1 MYISTKSLTAAAA
14 LSAGVAADF
23 LVITEYP
30 DALQT
35 MSPEQVLLLPYPLAL
50 FFKVY

>member
-1 MYISTKSLTAAAA
+1 MLYKMYISTKALTAAAA

-30 DALQT
+30 DVLQT
-35 MSPEQVLLLPYPLAL
+35 MSPEQVTI
-50 FFKVY
+50 